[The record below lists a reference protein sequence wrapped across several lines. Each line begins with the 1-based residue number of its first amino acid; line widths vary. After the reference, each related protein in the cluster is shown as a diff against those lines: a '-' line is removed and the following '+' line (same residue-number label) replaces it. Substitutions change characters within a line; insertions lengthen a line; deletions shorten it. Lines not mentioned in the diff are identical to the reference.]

1 VAYSDVEK
9 QRSDSEISSAY
20 ATKNNGRGSRLKVV
34 KTNEKLE
41 WRSEHRAASAQALA
55 KNVSS
60 KSFKKDKSKIVSEF
74 LDYVTH
80 D

>member
-1 VAYSDVEK
+1 M
-9 QRSDSEISSAY
+9 
-20 ATKNNGRGSRLKVV
+20 

-60 KSFKKDKSKIVSEF
+60 KSLKKDKSKIVGEF

-80 D
+80 DQSNKQCKLNLFNNFSLDLKVKQGKHFGENWI

>member
-1 VAYSDVEK
+1 M
-9 QRSDSEISSAY
+9 
-20 ATKNNGRGSRLKVV
+20 V

-60 KSFKKDKSKIVSEF
+60 KSLKKDKSKIVGEF

-80 D
+80 DQSNKQCK